1 MPGYGVVQQARRPA
15 YFAEP
20 VGAFA
25 MQQQPGYPATQ
36 QPPAMHDQI
45 RASAPRRPAA
55 AERRRDARRIA
66 LPAHRGRREH
76 DAAPRGRL
84 ARVRRETRAGRRSER
99 RCASGPRARAH
110 PRAGTGGG
118 VPASYVSAE
127 AAHAAQYAPYA
138 TGSFYD
144 GAPPVAGVIGAH
156 APGGMVRMERNS
168 RSSAG
173 AAGAAAAA

>member
-1 MPGYGVVQQARRPA
+1 MPGYGVVQQANP

-45 RASAPRRPAA
+45 HRVGAA
-55 AERRRDARRIA
+55 
-66 LPAHRGRREH
+66 LRGRR
-76 DAAPRGRL
+76 AAPRCPPDRPTSTPRA
-84 ARVRRETRAGRRSER
+84 ARARCCPARETRAGPPARGTTLRAPVR
-99 RCASGPRARAH
+99 KRAARPRTY

-118 VPASYVSAE
+118 VPASYVSVGGGARR
-127 AAHAAQYAPYA
+127 AVRSLRARF
-138 TGSFYD
+138 FYD

-168 RSSAG
+168 QGASAG
-173 AAGAAAAA
+173 AEGAAAA